1 MYRSPKLEKLH
12 LAEEGLTGE
21 AVSKDLENAEYARAA
36 IRKEI
41 GSPKKN
47 SKSSDAG
54 KGAGSHALRASAS
67 RELGDH
73 EIPTNK
79 RISASLYFG
88 LDSTVNLKSVEL
100 SLIGNLWTASL
111 WKSDHND
118 FEFALVDVTAMP
130 SFSIDWESTTE
141 ISVEEIECTAIT
153 PSPTIVFLN
162 PRYDTS
168 DCSPSAAPTSYPSL
182 PPIPVPTARPSPF
195 PTTVEPTPTPT
206 PEPSPVPTIL
216 APSKVP
222 SSSPTKQPSPV
233 MLPASVI
240 LSSGDFFVT
249 NMFW

>member
-1 MYRSPKLEKLH
+1 MYRSPKLEQLH
-12 LAEEGLTGE
+12 LAEKDLTSE
-21 AVSKDLENAEYARAA
+21 AVSKALELTTTATKTRNAEAA

-41 GSPKKN
+41 GTSQ
-47 SKSSDAG
+47 
-54 KGAGSHALRASAS
+54 KGSRALRASS
-67 RELGDH
+67 PRELAEF
-73 EIPTNK
+73 EIPMNK
-79 RISASLYFG
+79 SLSASLYFG

-118 FEFALVDVTAMP
+118 FEFALVDLTSMP
-130 SFSIDWESTTE
+130 SVSLQWKSTTE
-141 ISVEEIECTAIT
+141 LSVEEIECTAIT

-182 PPIPVPTARPSPF
+182 QPIPAPTALPSSV

-206 PEPSPVPTIL
+206 PEPSPVPTIP
-216 APSKVP
+216 APSEVP
-222 SSSPTKQPSPV
+222 SPSPTKQPSPV
-233 MLPASVI
+233 MLPASVV
-240 LSSGDFFVT
+240 LSGSDFFIT